1 MTLDGESCCFQI
13 VPFTSHF
20 PLGTAI
26 SYTSAMCQNWQSA
39 WQLLEEAPEVAQR
52 FGRSIDPLDM
62 AMNLQS

>member
-1 MTLDGESCCFQI
+1 MTLDGESCCF
-13 VPFTSHF
+13 
-20 PLGTAI
+20 LGTAI